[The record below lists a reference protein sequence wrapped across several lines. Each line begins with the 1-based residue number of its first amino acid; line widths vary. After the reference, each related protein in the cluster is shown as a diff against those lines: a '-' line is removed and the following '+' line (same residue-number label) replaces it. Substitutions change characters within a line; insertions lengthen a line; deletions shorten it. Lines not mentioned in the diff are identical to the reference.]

1 MNHSLYYKNPNWILC
16 YRAHIVNRF
25 ESIDSDDEARDI
37 IERIWVENSNV
48 DGLTQRYASTQAVQE
63 RISNYYHIL
72 NTLK

>member
-1 MNHSLYYKNPNWILC
+1 M
-16 YRAHIVNRF
+16 NRF